1 MFIMKPMNTIKFAQD
16 IDEPKLRLLNT
27 SFHFR
32 AIFVSERL
40 FKLIISIITDCFL
53 AIIFFNIKIFITSL
67 FILGNSSFKNKVSQ
81 TALCLSHHRL
91 CFGKAD
97 LGKEVIYAINQIL
110 LMKKTMNIKLYNSL
124 NAKDGLFS

>member
-1 MFIMKPMNTIKFAQD
+1 MFQELIVFIMKPMNTIKFAQD

-53 AIIFFNIKIFITSL
+53 AIIFFNK
-67 FILGNSSFKNKVSQ
+67 
-81 TALCLSHHRL
+81 
-91 CFGKAD
+91 
-97 LGKEVIYAINQIL
+97 
-110 LMKKTMNIKLYNSL
+110 
-124 NAKDGLFS
+124 FSNW